1 MLKSLYVYR
10 EQEASLYEGLK
21 RMTKGRLDDQRGL
34 EINAELPE
42 FLRYR
47 SGMGGRGAIIQGCE
61 CCIHFCGSGFVK
73 PVVFLNADPDPAA
86 FLMDPA

>member
-1 MLKSLYVYR
+1 LFIPDLGSGSGSCFFLLIPDLGSRGQKGTGSRIRIRNTENLWFLIVIFR

-42 FLRYR
+42 FLR
-47 SGMGGRGAIIQGCE
+47 
-61 CCIHFCGSGFVK
+61 
-73 PVVFLNADPDPAA
+73 
-86 FLMDPA
+86 